1 MSLVTLRSNPAYTH
15 GFDHLL
21 GPYSHGHGS
30 TSSRGETVGLDVGL
44 GSLDG
49 ESSGQSRNSSLGGR
63 VIGLTDGT
71 VCDGQLQ
78 IEPAGVDSLQIPL
91 GEQVVMIRPYFCF
104 WK

>member
-1 MSLVTLRSNPAYTH
+1 MSLVTSRSNPAYTH

-21 GPYSHGHGS
+21 GPDRHGHGG

-44 GSLDG
+44 GALDG
-49 ESSGQSRNSSLGGR
+49 ECTGQSRDSSFGGR
-63 VIGLTDGT
+63 VVGLTNGT

-78 IEPAGVDSLQIPL
+78 SGPAGVDSLHIPL